1 MRRALVKLLQYLH
14 GIFLW
19 TAILSGISE
28 IFSLFEPNQ
37 TEVFLRSLVVFV
49 PFFVTGIAAKRV
61 RSIFTFLLISLL
73 SMVPVFLVAATI
85 PQKVVFLLLSFI
97 MMVIRIVARVKDN
110 PLDPLLSP
118 MIGVLAVFVIL
129 YIVGTLTHNQ
139 LVTTVNYYT
148 GFLYTILIILYQNG
162 IHLNGYLEYNNSV
175 ENIPVRQIRK
185 NNTMI
190 MSVFMAVVI
199 LMMIFLPMTGMSN
212 LIVLFGKGLRAALI
226 FILGLFTKESAQE
239 VIEETTAPAMEDMAG
254 GFDGLVDE
262 TPAWVTALYNSLS
275 LALGVAVGILLFA
288 ALITAIYKLIKKFYR
303 PNFENNDEAVFL
315 DPLQGSDDM
324 DRSGR
329 FHRPLWLSFDPNSV
343 IRKQYRKLILKR
355 KKRVDRNS
363 YTPEELE
370 NYVELPEDERRARYH
385 GLYEKARYSK
395 DGCTRDDVQA
405 LKG

>member
-1 MRRALVKLLQYLH
+1 MRNALVKLLQYLH

-19 TAILSGISE
+19 TAVLSGISE

-37 TEVFLRSLVVFV
+37 TEVFLRSLIVFV
-49 PFFVTGIAAKRV
+49 PFFATGIAAKRV

-73 SMVPVFLVAATI
+73 SMVPVFFVAGTI
-85 PQKVVFLLLSFI
+85 VQKVVFLLVSFI
-97 MMVIRIVARVKDN
+97 MMVVRIVTRVKEDSY
-110 PLDPLLSP
+110 DPFLSP

-129 YIVGTLTHNQ
+129 YIVGTLTHNN
-139 LVTTVNYYT
+139 LVTTVNYYL
-148 GFLYTILIILYQNG
+148 GFLYTLLIILYQNG
-162 IHLNGYLEYNNSV
+162 VHLNGYLEYNNSV

-212 LIVLFGKGLRAALI
+212 LIVLLGKGLRAALV
-226 FILGLFTKESAQE
+226 FILGLFSKESAQE
-239 VIEETTAPAMEDMAG
+239 IVEETTAPAMEDMQG
-254 GFDGLVDE
+254 GFDGLVDD
-262 TPAWVTALYNSLS
+262 TPAWLTALYNSLS
-275 LALGVAVGILLFA
+275 LALGVVVGILLFA

-329 FHRPLWLSFDPNSV
+329 FQRPLWLSFDPNSV
-343 IRKQYRKLILKR
+343 IRKQYRKMILKR

-370 NYVELPEDERRARYH
+370 NYVEVPEDERRAKLH
-385 GLYEKARYSK
+385 GLYEKARYSR
-395 DGCTRDDVQA
+395 DGCSREDVQA

>member
-1 MRRALVKLLQYLH
+1 MRKALVMLLQYLH

-19 TAILSGISE
+19 VAVLSGISE
-28 IFSLFEPNQ
+28 IFSLFEPDQ
-37 TEVFLRSLVVFV
+37 TEVFLRSLIVFV
-49 PFFVTGIAAKRV
+49 PFFVTGIAARRV
-61 RSIFTFLLISLL
+61 KSIFTFLLISFL
-73 SMVPVFLVAATI
+73 SMIPVFFIAATVT
-85 PQKVVFLLLSFI
+85 QKVIFLLISFI
-97 MMVIRIVARVKDN
+97 MMVVRIVTRVKEDSY
-110 PLDPLLSP
+110 DPFLLP
-118 MIGVLAVFVIL
+118 MIGVLGVFVVL
-129 YIVGTLTHNQ
+129 YIIGTLTHNQ
-139 LVTTVNYYT
+139 LVTTVNYYL

-162 IHLNGYLEYNNSV
+162 VHLNGYLEYNNSV

-226 FILGLFTKESAQE
+226 FILGLFTKEPSEA
-239 VIEETTAPAMEDMAG
+239 VPEELTPQAEQSMPAD
-254 GFDGLVDE
+254 FSGLVDE

-303 PNFENNDEAVFL
+303 PSFDNNDEAVFL

-329 FHRPLWLSFDPNSV
+329 FQRPLWLSFDPNSV
-343 IRKQYRKLILKR
+343 IRKQYRKMILKR
-355 KKRVDRNS
+355 KRRVDRNS

-370 NYVELPEDERRARYH
+370 DYVEVPADERRARYH

-395 DGCTRDDVQA
+395 EGCTRDDVQA